1 MLQRIA
7 GKAVLADWT
16 NKTLMTGKD
25 IIKVYMADINN
36 ATLTLYDIEIGLT
49 EHS

>member
-1 MLQRIA
+1 MPQRTA
-7 GKAVLADWT
+7 GKAVLAGWT
-16 NKTLMTGKD
+16 NKTLLTRKD

-36 ATLTLYDIEIGLT
+36 STLTIYDIEIGLT